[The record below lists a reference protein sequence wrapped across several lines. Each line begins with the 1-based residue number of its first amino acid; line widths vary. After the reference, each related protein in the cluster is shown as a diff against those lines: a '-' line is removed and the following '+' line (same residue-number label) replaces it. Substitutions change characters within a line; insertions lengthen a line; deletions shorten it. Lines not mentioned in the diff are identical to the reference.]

1 MRAARNGHVT
11 EQRARRTGDRDV
23 HEPRSWPWCPVKAEG
38 VGPGKSGPLAGRAGQ
53 PRRAA
58 VGCLRKRR
66 CRQKGAVGGR
76 REQRR
81 RPVQPLP
88 FSWTLGGGTPG
99 VQASARSGKTCRAES
114 DAVCGQR
121 SGFGLGDRPVSGTV
135 HRITPSQPRDTLPGQ
150 EFIFHMKKP
159 QAQHPTHQNAPQ
171 RNKRDIL
178 LHRSGKILEWSN
190 I

>member
-38 VGPGKSGPLAGRAGQ
+38 AGPGKAAGSQGGRGSLAAGC
-53 PRRAA
+53 RRMPPEEA
-58 VGCLRKRR
+58 VSAEG
-66 CRQKGAVGGR
+66 KGAVGGR

-135 HRITPSQPRDTLPGQ
+135 HRITPSHPRDTLPGQ

-159 QAQHPTHQNAPQ
+159 QAQHPADSQDPSAVCPA
-171 RNKRDIL
+171 RG
-178 LHRSGKILEWSN
+178 RSAQ
-190 I
+190 

>member
-1 MRAARNGHVT
+1 MPPEEAV
-11 EQRARRTGDRDV
+11 
-23 HEPRSWPWCPVKAEG
+23 SAEG
-38 VGPGKSGPLAGRAGQ
+38 
-53 PRRAA
+53 
-58 VGCLRKRR
+58 
-66 CRQKGAVGGR
+66 KGAVGGR

-135 HRITPSQPRDTLPGQ
+135 HSITPYHSVTPP
-150 EFIFHMKKP
+150 
-159 QAQHPTHQNAPQ
+159 
-171 RNKRDIL
+171 
-178 LHRSGKILEWSN
+178 
-190 I
+190 

>member
-38 VGPGKSGPLAGRAGQ
+38 AGPGKSGRLAGQAGQ
-53 PRRAA
+53 PRPAA
-58 VGCLRKRR
+58 PSDASGRGGVGRR
-66 CRQKGAVGGR
+66 EGSRRGR

-135 HRITPSQPRDTLPGQ
+135 HSITPSQPRDTLPGQ

-159 QAQHPTHQNAPQ
+159 QAQHPADSQDPSAVCPA
-171 RNKRDIL
+171 RG
-178 LHRSGKILEWSN
+178 RSAQ
-190 I
+190 

>member
-38 VGPGKSGPLAGRAGQ
+38 AGPGKAAGSQGGRGSLAA
-53 PRRAA
+53 RRRRRMPPEEA
-58 VGCLRKRR
+58 VSAEG
-66 CRQKGAVGGR
+66 KGAVGGR

-99 VQASARSGKTCRAES
+99 VQASARSGKTCCAES

-135 HRITPSQPRDTLPGQ
+135 HSITPSQPRDTLPGQ

-159 QAQHPTHQNAPQ
+159 QAQHPADSQDPSAVCPA
-171 RNKRDIL
+171 RG
-178 LHRSGKILEWSN
+178 RSAQ
-190 I
+190 

>member
-38 VGPGKSGPLAGRAGQ
+38 AGPGKAAGSQGGRGSLAAGRRWM
-53 PRRAA
+53 PPEEA
-58 VGCLRKRR
+58 VSAEG
-66 CRQKGAVGGR
+66 KGAVRGR

-135 HRITPSQPRDTLPGQ
+135 HRITPSHPRDTLPGQ

-159 QAQHPTHQNAPQ
+159 QAQHPADSQDPSAVCPA
-171 RNKRDIL
+171 RG
-178 LHRSGKILEWSN
+178 RSAQ
-190 I
+190 

>member
-38 VGPGKSGPLAGRAGQ
+38 AGPGKSGRLAGPAGQ

-58 VGCLRKRR
+58 VSAEG
-66 CRQKGAVGGR
+66 KGAVGGR

-135 HRITPSQPRDTLPGQ
+135 HSITPSQPRDTLPGQ

-159 QAQHPTHQNAPQ
+159 QAQHPADSQDPSAVCPA
-171 RNKRDIL
+171 RG
-178 LHRSGKILEWSN
+178 RSAQ
-190 I
+190 